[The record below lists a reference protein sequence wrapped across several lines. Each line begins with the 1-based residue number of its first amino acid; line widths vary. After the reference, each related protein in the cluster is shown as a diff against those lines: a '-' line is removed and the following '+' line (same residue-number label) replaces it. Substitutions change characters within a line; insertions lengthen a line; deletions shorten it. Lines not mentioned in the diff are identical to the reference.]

1 MVSGE
6 LCNNKLCPVLTWAR
20 FDLAGIGLCG
30 LSPAGSVGVGV
41 GALAL
46 PLREAPPAGGGAG
59 APVRPLRPGGRL
71 RWRLRGRLGGR
82 LRGRLGGRLR
92 GRLGGR
98 WVCGRWKLAA
108 FSRQFTITEAEGVV
122 GDGGCGIGAA
132 AAAAHGRSQLLVEP
146 NEGVV
151 YIANGLILAAVG
163 RAWE

>member
-6 LCNNKLCPVLTWAR
+6 LCNNKLCPILTWAR

-71 RWRLRGRLGGR
+71 R
-82 LRGRLGGRLR
+82 

-108 FSRQFTITEAEGVV
+108 FCRQFTITEAEGVV
-122 GDGGCGIGAA
+122 GYGGCGVGAA